1 MDRWIDAEVNR
12 WMHVDVDV
20 VCCTGK
26 TVTGVGQ
33 GLDATVSGVGKTA
46 GKYVP
51 GRRVGGTVEGVTK
64 GVGGTVSVLFLMI
77 GRYNNTP
84 PSASQRLQRYKAD
97 F

>member
-1 MDRWIDAEVNR
+1 MD
-12 WMHVDVDV
+12 VDVDI

-46 GKYVP
+46 GKYIP

-64 GVGGTVSVLFLMI
+64 GVGGTVSFS
-77 GRYNNTP
+77 YNLKIYQYSP
-84 PSASQRLQRYKAD
+84 ICIPKAIEIQC
-97 F
+97 

>member
-1 MDRWIDAEVNR
+1 MDGYILIG
-12 WMHVDVDV
+12 WMHVNGD
-20 VCCTGK
+20 VCCAGK

-77 GRYNNTP
+77 
-84 PSASQRLQRYKAD
+84 
-97 F
+97 

>member
-1 MDRWIDAEVNR
+1 
-12 WMHVDVDV
+12 MHVNND
-20 VCCTGK
+20 VCCPGK

-77 GRYNNTP
+77 
-84 PSASQRLQRYKAD
+84 QRYKKYSPICIPKAIEIQS
-97 F
+97 

>member
-1 MDRWIDAEVNR
+1 MYL
-12 WMHVDVDV
+12 DVDV

-77 GRYNNTP
+77 QRYKNTL
-84 PSASQRLQRYKAD
+84 PSASQRP
-97 F
+97 

>member
-1 MDRWIDAEVNR
+1 MGWMYVNG
-12 WMHVDVDV
+12 D

-46 GKYVP
+46 GKYIP

-64 GVGGTVSVLFLMI
+64 GVGGTVSVLFFFFFFLMI
-77 GRYNNTP
+77 
-84 PSASQRLQRYKAD
+84 
-97 F
+97 

>member
-1 MDRWIDAEVNR
+1 MY
-12 WMHVDVDV
+12 VDFDV
-20 VCCTGK
+20 ISCTGK

-64 GVGGTVSVLFLMI
+64 GVGGTVSVLFFFFNFLKI
-77 GRYNNTP
+77 
-84 PSASQRLQRYKAD
+84 
-97 F
+97 

>member
-1 MDRWIDAEVNR
+1 
-12 WMHVDVDV
+12 MHINDV

-46 GKYVP
+46 GKYIP

-77 GRYNNTP
+77 QRCNNTYSP
-84 PSASQRLQRYKAD
+84 ICIPKAIEIQS
-97 F
+97 

>member
-1 MDRWIDAEVNR
+1 MLIGWIY
-12 WMHVDVDV
+12 VDVNV

-77 GRYNNTP
+77 ERYNNTYSP
-84 PSASQRLQRYKAD
+84 ICIPKAIEIKC
-97 F
+97 

>member
-1 MDRWIDAEVNR
+1 MNGWIHVNN
-12 WMHVDVDV
+12 DVY
-20 VCCTGK
+20 CTGK
-26 TVTGVGQ
+26 TVSGVGQ

-77 GRYNNTP
+77 QRYNNTYSP
-84 PSASQRLQRYKAD
+84 ICITKAIEIKC
-97 F
+97 

>member
-1 MDRWIDAEVNR
+1 MG
-12 WMHVDVDV
+12 WMYVDVNVNV

-77 GRYNNTP
+77 
-84 PSASQRLQRYKAD
+84 
-97 F
+97 

>member
-1 MDRWIDAEVNR
+1 
-12 WMHVDVDV
+12 MHVNDN

-64 GVGGTVSVLFLMI
+64 GVGGTVSVLLLMI
-77 GRYNNTP
+77 QRYKNTP
-84 PSASQRLQRYKAD
+84 PSASQRP
-97 F
+97 

>member
-1 MDRWIDAEVNR
+1 MNG
-12 WMHVDVDV
+12 WMHVDVNV

-64 GVGGTVSVLFLMI
+64 GVGGTVSLSHDWKI
-77 GRYNNTP
+77 
-84 PSASQRLQRYKAD
+84 
-97 F
+97 

>member
-1 MDRWIDAEVNR
+1 MLIGWMD
-12 WMHVDVDV
+12 VDVDV

-46 GKYVP
+46 GKYIP

-77 GRYNNTP
+77 
-84 PSASQRLQRYKAD
+84 
-97 F
+97 